1 MVKLYIFK
9 FSHFTDVSEG
19 VDESSYINPLHPNIQ
34 MHILLSVLYTYTKEL
49 TGEFV

>member
-1 MVKLYIFK
+1 MVNLYIFK
-9 FSHFTDVSEG
+9 FSHFTDKG

-34 MHILLSVLYTYTKEL
+34 MHILLSVLCTYTKEL